1 MNRNTTK
8 RLNEQKHKRA
18 EIRCCVKSLY
28 DETSRRKLKHIVIGK
43 KILKHEKI
51 TIASRSHVIN
61 CFMTGYFIDKK
72 QLRDSL
78 FKYD

>member
-51 TIASRSHVIN
+51 ANASRSYVIN
-61 CFMTGYFIDKK
+61 CFMTGYFIDEKIITW
-72 QLRDSL
+72 
-78 FKYD
+78 